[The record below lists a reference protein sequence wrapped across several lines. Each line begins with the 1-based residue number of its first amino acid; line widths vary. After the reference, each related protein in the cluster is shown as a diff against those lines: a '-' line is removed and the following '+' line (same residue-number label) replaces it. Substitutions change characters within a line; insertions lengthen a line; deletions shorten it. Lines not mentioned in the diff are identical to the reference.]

1 VSQTDL
7 LVIGGGPVG
16 LATAIRGRMEG
27 LSVRLVDG
35 RHPPIDKAC
44 GEGLMPDG
52 LEVLAELGLTS
63 LPPGRRFHGIR
74 YIDGP
79 TVAVGRFRNVCGLGV
94 RRTVLHDALTRRA
107 EDLGVDLSWGVKATG
122 FQDGGVPT
130 SSGLI
135 AADWIVAA
143 DGLHSRTRRWLGID
157 VKRGR
162 ARKGVRRHYEIEP
175 WTDLVEVHWS
185 DDCEAYVTPVGTS
198 EVGVAIL
205 WGEGKDRFS
214 SLLRRFPALE
224 KRLDGARPTSRDRG
238 VAGFNVV
245 PSRRTLGRVALV
257 GDAAGYLDAITGEG
271 LSLGLQQARAVVQS
285 IASGQLE
292 RYEREARRLAR
303 LPFALIRAL
312 LFIERRPDLR
322 RRFIRTLSEEPRLFS
337 RLLEVHSRQ
346 IPLSQVGL
354 GAAARLVRGLATSR

>member
-1 VSQTDL
+1 VKQTDL

-16 LATAIRGRMEG
+16 LATAIRGRIDG
-27 LSVRLVDG
+27 LSVRLVDS
-35 RHPPIDKAC
+35 RKPPIDKAC

-52 LEVLAELGLTS
+52 LAVLDELGLAP
-63 LPPGRRFHGIR
+63 LPSGRRFHGIR
-74 YIDGP
+74 YIDGS
-79 TVAVGRFRNVCGLGV
+79 TAAVGHFRDVCGLGV

-107 EDLGVDLSWGVKATG
+107 EDVGVDLSWGVRATG
-122 FQDGGVPT
+122 LERSGVST

-143 DGLHSRTRRWLGID
+143 DGLHSPTRRWLGID

-162 ARKGVRRHYEIEP
+162 ARKGVRRHYEIAP

-185 DDCEAYVTPVGTS
+185 NDCEAYVTPVGTH

-224 KRLDGARPTSRDRG
+224 RRLDGARPTSRDRG

-271 LSLGLQQARAVVQS
+271 LSLGLQQTRAVVRS
-285 IASGQLE
+285 IAAGRLDT
-292 RYEREARRLAR
+292 YEREARRLAR

-322 RRFIRTLSEEPRLFS
+322 RRFIRMLSEDPELFS

-346 IPLSQVGL
+346 IPLSHFGL
-354 GAAARLVRGLATSR
+354 GAAARLVRGLAASR